1 MAESLAIGEFARKSG
16 LTVSTLRFYDECGPL
31 RPHRID
37 PSSGYRSYRLEQLP
51 TAVLIRSLRALGMP
65 IAEVRRA
72 LGSSASEQRAAVQAR
87 LQAEASRLEQV
98 RATAEEA
105 TRQINEMEH
114 LMKMVVRGSALV
126 EGTRAV
132 ARMAST
138 DTERPVLGG
147 LQLEAREG
155 SLRLVATDG
164 YRLGLR
170 DIPSLAGGEAEFR
183 GVVNAP
189 AFADWAERPNL
200 QPKVAV
206 EVKDGL
212 LIIDAGDR
220 TEFRLMDGPYPP
232 YETIL
237 SVRDEASPA
246 IVAADGFEAAI
257 ARSSE
262 EDIRL
267 SFRPSL
273 VTVLGAEP
281 TALTATYDG
290 PEMELCLERR
300 FLEDALEAT
309 AGPDLAI
316 EVSDP
321 ISAVW
326 FRSADDATS
335 VNLVMPK
342 KPNEPPS

>member
-1 MAESLAIGEFARKSG
+1 MAELLAIGEFARRSG
-16 LTVSTLRFYDECGPL
+16 LTVSTLRFYDECDLL
-31 RPHRID
+31 RPHRTD
-37 PSSGYRSYRLEQLP
+37 PSSGYRSYRPEQLA
-51 TAVLIRSLRALGMP
+51 TALLIRNLRALGMP

-72 LGSSASEQRAAVQAR
+72 LAGSASEQRAAVAAR
-87 LQAEASRLEQV
+87 VQAEASRLEHV
-98 RATAEEA
+98 RATADEV
-105 TRQINEMEH
+105 TRQVNEMENV
-114 LMKMVVRGSALV
+114 MKMVVRGSALV

-138 DTERPVLGG
+138 DAERPVLGG
-147 LQLEAREG
+147 LQLEARDG

-170 DIPSLAGGEAEFR
+170 DIPALSGAQAEFR

-189 AFADWAERPNL
+189 AFLEWAERPD
-200 QPKVAV
+200 PHAEVAV
-206 EVKDGL
+206 EVKDGRL
-212 LIIDAGDR
+212 VIEAGDR
-220 TEFRLMDGPYPP
+220 TELPLMDGPYPP

-237 SVRDEASPA
+237 SVRDDASPA
-246 IVAADGFEAAI
+246 IVPADEFEAAI
-257 ARSSE
+257 ERSSE

-267 SFRPSL
+267 SFGPSL
-273 VTVLGAEP
+273 VRVLGSEP
-281 TALTATYDG
+281 TSLAASYDG

-300 FLEDALEAT
+300 FLEDALAAT
-309 AGPDLAI
+309 TGPDLAI

-342 KPNEPPS
+342 RPKD